1 MLETKYCSEF
11 KYLSNIGDIVS
22 VKDFIANLRNAIPT
36 VSFSCESYHNET
48 RTRTESYTDSSGKSQ
63 TRTVTETVRV
73 VTHRDSMVYQ
83 FAFHDDISED
93 TLKVKSKQSNKLIKM
108 SKHLKTLGYL

>member
-1 MLETKYCSEF
+1 MWILTLLETKYCSEF

-36 VSFSCESYHNET
+36 VSFRCESYHNET

-93 TLKVKSKQSNKLIKM
+93 TLKVKSKQ
-108 SKHLKTLGYL
+108 